1 MAGKLT
7 GPPGWAPDSSMAPP
21 SLDWKERGG
30 FRPSTFGTKFSDTK
44 GGEALKPGA
53 FEETNR
59 AARAKAKEFVTEED
73 VKSFQVRPAHQPP
86 QEPAEKTTRAA
97 WDETMSNLL
106 DAAESGTA
114 GLHKSNKEKLAEYL
128 AASKVNTA
136 RARDVQKTAKQE
148 ARWAAQDERD
158 AKVKVWLEGKT
169 VDEVNQLV
177 SSEKFLGLPEIAQ
190 ERIFAALDELGYEA
204 QAETD
209 LAIQQ
214 IEGEEFTL
222 PAPEYAAVLP
232 WENRAEQVDDEV
244 EEDYSD
250 DEDDSTEFAGG
261 RF

>member
-7 GPPGWAPDSSMAPP
+7 GPPGWTPDSSVAPP
-21 SLDWKERGG
+21 SLNWKERDG

-53 FEETNR
+53 FEDSAR
-59 AARAKAKEFVTEED
+59 AARAKAKEFITEED

-136 RARDVQKTAKQE
+136 RAREVQKTAKQE
-148 ARWAAQDERD
+148 ARWAAQDERE
-158 AKVKVWLEGKT
+158 AKVKAWLEGKT

-177 SSEKFLGLPEIAQ
+177 SSEQFSKLSDLAQ
-190 ERIFAALDELGYEA
+190 NRVYVALEELGFEA
-204 QAETD
+204 AAEVEINVEQLEETE
-209 LAIQQ
+209 AEQQ
-214 IEGEEFTL
+214 FQM
-222 PAPEYAAVLP
+222 PAPTTP
-232 WENRAEQVDDEV
+232 WEEREQVDDEV
-244 EEDYSD
+244 EEGY
-250 DEDDSTEFAGG
+250 EDDPTEYVGG